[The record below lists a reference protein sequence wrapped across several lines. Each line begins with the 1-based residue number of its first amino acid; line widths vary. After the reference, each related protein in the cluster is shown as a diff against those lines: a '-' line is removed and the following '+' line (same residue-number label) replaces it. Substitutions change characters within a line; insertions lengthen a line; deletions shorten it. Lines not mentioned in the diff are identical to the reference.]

1 VLVGGLLGGL
11 ASFYYFVDLSSLGD
25 NIQGP
30 VLVAQKQ
37 ETIVREN
44 EAIVDA
50 IAKISGIAMYVEVV
64 GAKGAKTSGSGVIIT
79 SDGLAAVPYSLYPP
93 GTQAEISVGGQKAAY
108 SVLKRDKAANI
119 VIIKLDDSNRPTA
132 GFAAAEDIK
141 LGQRVFMVGMFSQAS
156 NFANEGI
163 VRSIGADSIGTTI
176 MEMPTA
182 AGSPVFDI
190 KGNIIGIAAVDKDG
204 FVGIIPVAKIKEIAG
219 L

>member
-1 VLVGGLLGGL
+1 MAIKQFLKFLLLAVVVLVGGLLGGL

-93 GTQAEISVGGQKAAY
+93 GTQAEISVGGQRQ
-108 SVLKRDKAANI
+108 LIR
-119 VIIKLDDSNRPTA
+119 
-132 GFAAAEDIK
+132 F
-141 LGQRVFMVGMFSQAS
+141 
-156 NFANEGI
+156 
-163 VRSIGADSIGTTI
+163 
-176 MEMPTA
+176 
-182 AGSPVFDI
+182 
-190 KGNIIGIAAVDKDG
+190 
-204 FVGIIPVAKIKEIAG
+204 
-219 L
+219 